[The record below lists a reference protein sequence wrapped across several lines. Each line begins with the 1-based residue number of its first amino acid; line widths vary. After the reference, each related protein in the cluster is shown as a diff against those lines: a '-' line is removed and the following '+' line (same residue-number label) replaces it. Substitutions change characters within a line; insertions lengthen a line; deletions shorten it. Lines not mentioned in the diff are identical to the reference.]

1 MPQSKSEIA
10 EANRL
15 QVESETDPFT
25 AERYIQ
31 FHSHFPPGA
40 TKVLDVGCGTG
51 RGGEVLKSRHPSV
64 DLTGLDLLPERIQ
77 VLDKKVYSKAICA
90 FAADIPA
97 ESNCYD
103 VVLAGEFLEHVASS
117 QVDGILAEFFR
128 VLRLRGRLLLTTPN
142 PHYLR
147 NKIQK
152 LSVLCVPAHISQ
164 HYPDCLAYRLRMSG
178 FSKIKIFGSGKV
190 SRYFGQRFPLRSIY
204 GSYLVRGDKW

>member
-10 EANRL
+10 DVNRL

-25 AERYIQ
+25 AERYSQ
-31 FHSHFPPGA
+31 FHSHLPAGA
-40 TKVLDVGCGTG
+40 TKILDVGCGTG
-51 RGGEVLKSRHPSV
+51 RGGEVLKLRNPSI
-64 DLTGLDLLPERIQ
+64 DLTGLDCLPERVQ
-77 VLDKKVYSKAICA
+77 ALDKKVYSNAICA
-90 FAADIPA
+90 FASDIPA
-97 ESNCYD
+97 ESNSYD
-103 VVLAGEFLEHVASS
+103 AIVAGEFIEHVPSA
-117 QVDGILAEFFR
+117 QVDAILAEFFR
-128 VLRLRGRLLLTTPN
+128 VLRLRGRILLTTPN

-190 SRYFGQRFPLRSIY
+190 SRYLGQRFPMRSIY
-204 GSYLVRGDKW
+204 GSYLIRGNKW